1 MPGHWVFLTI
11 KDSCKLKKEDE
22 MPSLLQCI
30 QKEYC
35 SQVAPQQSLCIIPL
49 SDTKIKHFKSIT

>member
-1 MPGHWVFLTI
+1 
-11 KDSCKLKKEDE
+11 

-35 SQVAPQQSLCIIPL
+35 LQVAPQQSLCIIPL
-49 SDTKIKHFKSIT
+49 SEYKNKTL